1 MANQEPL
8 RAKLT
13 TAGKND
19 VTGVTE
25 RWDFAV
31 PMRGLVAACTI
42 ALRAAHGPG
51 DSQSSHVK
59 PKQGLNLRRRGF
71 ITVGEAIASDL
82 SDLRLCNGA
91 VHRADADRRRQNG
104 DDASDEQPSRTIC
117 HNTLHTRSIRRKG
130 APVANRYRGA
140 WRSHLTPAA
149 EAAGPAISQVFLTVR
164 TCGSR
169 NGCERGKGQ
178 SEGQDELGHES
189 LL

>member
-1 MANQEPL
+1 MP
-8 RAKLT
+8 AKLT
-13 TAGKND
+13 TARESD

-25 RWDFAV
+25 RRDFAV
-31 PMRGLVAACTI
+31 PCGDWLPHTRLLC
-42 ALRAAHGPG
+42 GPNMARKTLNR
-51 DSQSSHVK
+51 SHLQ
-59 PKQGLNLRRRGF
+59 PKRQLGLRRGRF
-71 ITVGEAIASDL
+71 MAVGEAVPPDL
-82 SDLRLCNGA
+82 SDPRLCNGA

-104 DDASDEQPSRTIC
+104 DDASDDQPSGAIC

-130 APVANRYRGA
+130 APVARCHRGA
-140 WRSHLTPAA
+140 WQNHLTPAA
-149 EAAGPAISQVFLTVR
+149 EAAGAAISQVFLTVR